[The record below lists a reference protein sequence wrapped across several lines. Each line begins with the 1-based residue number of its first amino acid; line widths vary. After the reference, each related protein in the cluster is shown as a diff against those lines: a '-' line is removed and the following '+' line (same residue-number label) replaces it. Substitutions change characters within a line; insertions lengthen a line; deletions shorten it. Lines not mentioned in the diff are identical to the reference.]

1 MVSGGLGWTDY
12 GKKEVIGGYSLEYFQ
27 RVGRK
32 YGVPV
37 QWHLEPHVAESAFKE
52 LIREAGV
59 TVSCSRSRT

>member
-32 YGVPV
+32 YGASV
-37 QWHLEPHVAESAFKE
+37 QWHLGSMMTAAS
-52 LIREAGV
+52 
-59 TVSCSRSRT
+59 